1 MDKLSVVH
9 QGGLKQAKAKKKPI
23 KIVHISNPMKVTT
36 TTSEFKVLVQV
47 LTGQDSDMALLSKFA
62 EADGPH
68 DPAESAAPPPAPYWP
83 PLSVDD
89 YISDD

>member
-62 EADGPH
+62 EADGPTT
-68 DPAESAAPPPAPYWP
+68 PPNRRHRRRRPTGP
-83 PLSVDD
+83 PLRR
-89 YISDD
+89 